1 MKFICKMFNRIVFFN
16 KDIEYYTKISREI
29 FDIESYYENFNI
41 QLQIFFDKIK
51 KNYTDT
57 TNLFLKFS
65 FDELKNCFLISNVLF
80 HMFNCSRSDFAKDN
94 CSLCCRLYIDE
105 LFQPVNFN
113 IKIDFDFFST
123 ELKDYFYKNRYSKT
137 NINLFYDSLKHI
149 ESINSDKHRCLKV
162 LVINNVCELIILFFE
177 TQIRIFYNFFFELS
191 TDVFFTKCEK
201 KKFLSDCIDFI
212 LNFLKYC
219 LKNIKISMFE
229 KIFSNYDYSSFPI
242 KIINNKYKE
251 FVKKKYA
258 KILYQQT

>member
-1 MKFICKMFNRIVFFN
+1 
-16 KDIEYYTKISREI
+16 
-29 FDIESYYENFNI
+29 
-41 QLQIFFDKIK
+41 
-51 KNYTDT
+51 
-57 TNLFLKFS
+57 
-65 FDELKNCFLISNVLF
+65 
-80 HMFNCSRSDFAKDN
+80 MFNCSRSDFANDN
-94 CSLCCRLYIDE
+94 CSLCCHLYIDE
-105 LFQPVNFN
+105 LFRPTNFN
-113 IKIDFDFFST
+113 IKIDFYFFST
-123 ELKDYFYKNRYSKT
+123 ELKDYFYKNRYSKI

-258 KILYQQT
+258 KIPYQQA

>member
-1 MKFICKMFNRIVFFN
+1 MFIRIVFLN
-16 KDIEYYTKISREI
+16 KDIKYYAKISHEI

-51 KNYTDT
+51 ENYTDT

-65 FDELKNCFLISNVLF
+65 FDELKNYFLISNVLF

-94 CSLCCRLYIDE
+94 CSFWCRLYIDE
-105 LFQPVNFN
+105 LFRLANFN

-123 ELKDYFYKNRYSKT
+123 ELRDYFYKNRYSKI

-149 ESINSDKHRCLKV
+149 ESINFDKARCLKV

-177 TQIRIFYNFFFELS
+177 TQIRIFYNLFFELS
-191 TDVFFTKCEK
+191 VDVFFTNCEK

-212 LNFLKYC
+212 LNFFKYC
-219 LKNIKISMFE
+219 VENIKIPMFE
-229 KIFSNYDYSSFPI
+229 EIFFNYDYSSFPN
-242 KIINNKYKE
+242 KIINNKNKE
-251 FVKKKYA
+251 FVKKKCA
-258 KILYQQT
+258 KIPYQQA